1 MRSGSHQFQR
11 PKSAIKDGT
20 SSARTIVASRKIA
33 TARPKPNSCSP
44 STRPAMN
51 PENAATITIAAA
63 VTMRPVRSSPS
74 ATARVLSFVSSQAS
88 RMRVTRK
95 TS

>member
-1 MRSGSHQFQR
+1 M
-11 PKSAIKDGT
+11 
-20 SSARTIVASRKIA
+20 VASTKIA
-33 TARPKPNSCSP
+33 TARPKPNSCRP
-44 STRPAMN
+44 TTRPAMK

-63 VTMRPVRSSPS
+63 VTIRPVRSSPS
-74 ATARVLSFVSSQAS
+74 PTARALSFVSSHAS